1 MTVLN
6 KLKGWLQTFPLWEPG
21 TVLQVDHTGTCPGDI
36 GIYPC
41 GTEEVSRREDL
52 MGTVTVHLREGYML
66 YRVVSGNGDYTRQ
79 SEWLQALQEW
89 VQTQSI
95 LGLTPVMGDAS
106 DREQIRAE
114 QGKLLSVS
122 QSGQAKYSVRLTV
135 DYEKRYET

>member
-6 KLKGWLQTFPLWEPG
+6 KLRGWLQTFPQWEPG
-21 TVLQVDHTGTCPGDI
+21 TVLQVDNTGTCPGDM
-36 GIYPC
+36 GIYPS

-52 MGTVTVHLREGYML
+52 MGTVTVRLREGYML
-66 YRVVSGNGDYTRQ
+66 YRVVSGDYTRQ
-79 SEWLQALQEW
+79 REWLQALQEW

-95 LGLTPVMGDAS
+95 LGMTPVMGDAP

-114 QGKLLSVS
+114 QGKLQSVS

-135 DYEKRYET
+135 EYEKRYET